1 MRWRGDQGQRVN
13 AIQEASRSLERFL
26 PCPARTQTSA
36 ARYPNTTYL
45 WRWPVSVVTAEGWRG
60 NGCFTQLWGA
70 QFGLHF
76 TNAPPHTHTH
86 GLSRP
91 TNSFWLQFLVSSG
104 LGNSG

>member
-86 GLSRP
+86 
-91 TNSFWLQFLVSSG
+91 TV
-104 LGNSG
+104 